1 MRRATCRQRLWRD
14 ISAYPGNDLIDILV
28 AICDHFS
35 FFMPMTDFDY
45 PGFYDFE
52 TTDNFLQSILG
63 AAQSLSPDSINGDE
77 KKMNEWLMNLDTN
90 LPVERPSVP
99 EMPPLTGFQSSS
111 MSSSSYSQDSN
122 VFGGM
127 TPESQDTT
135 YSNKTSPHYVKKE
148 IEAISIGKQD
158 MLNDESVSPEERKP
172 SIKGASKV
180 TKPGRKDKVSHNQIE
195 RKYRTNINTKILALR
210 DAVPSLRIAAGCN
223 DVSVADLEGLTPA
236 SKLNKASVL
245 DKATEYIRHLERKNE
260 TLMIENRNLQRLIQE
275 ASLNPRPVVSQG
287 EPSSA
292 GRHNGFGFAPVQSY
306 NTTPVANYS
315 QPAVPATNEAYQQ
328 QPPNKFLLGGMAA
341 MVGTSLFSGD
351 LEFKNLSA
359 IPIFPQALASP
370 ISFQLWRLLKIALVM
385 LSLASILQ
393 PYLTFGTKEKS
404 KSQNTEG
411 FSQLMVHLGVKLPS
425 RIKKDYFNELTTKL
439 AGKSDSFTSWSLLS
453 NYFSLSSK
461 EVNFESCILSLIIGS
476 IFCSKHPIAGR
487 ILSINLKL
495 KAMLIKN
502 LDYSGENKSLLRL
515 YKLIKNVDGLTMFT
529 SPEFVD
535 RLANLAYKRPI
546 NEGSTGGPSHLKY
559 IEYLQDNSD
568 DYFGIVLSW
577 RVLELLHQLEITFLE
592 SISDD
597 DRETSM
603 KAILRKTEGLQEII
617 ESCPQGS
624 KLKKHFVLFK
634 SIISPQHLA
643 VSLMADLERDVQES
657 LKEFGSIETLDSD
670 SSIGEVDLED
680 ASIETTTAK
689 KTLLEQKA
697 LIDTLNV
704 ISEEQFLVLVCSLAI
719 YYKDKDLKKGLEL
732 LKYLNFATDKP
743 PLSMLSF
750 TAVLRVIDELS
761 SNVVENRDEENATA
775 VLDQL
780 VRVARFWINDR
791 ASNLALPQ
799 ELCANLSDWIVEKGI
814 VLNGMELR
822 DEEE

>member
-1 MRRATCRQRLWRD
+1 
-14 ISAYPGNDLIDILV
+14 
-28 AICDHFS
+28 
-35 FFMPMTDFDY
+35 MTDFDY

-77 KKMNEWLMNLDTN
+77 KKMNDWFMNLETN
-90 LPVERPSVP
+90 LPAERQNIP
-99 EMPPLTGFQSSS
+99 EMPPLNGFQSSS

-122 VFGGM
+122 VFGGL

-135 YSNKTSPHYVKKE
+135 YSNKTSPRYIKKE
-148 IEAISIGKQD
+148 IEQISIGKQD
-158 MLNDESVSPEERKP
+158 TLNEESVTPEERKP
-172 SIKGASKV
+172 SVNCTSKV
-180 TKPGRKDKVSHNQIE
+180 TKPGRKDKISHNQIE

-260 TLMIENRNLQRLIQE
+260 TLMNENRNLQRLIQE
-275 ASLNPRPVVSQG
+275 ASINPRPVAPQN

-292 GRHNGFGFAPVQSY
+292 GRHNGFGFAPSQSF

-315 QPAVPATNEAYQQ
+315 QSSMPVTNEPYQQ
-328 QPPNKFLLGGMAA
+328 QPTNRFLLGGMAA

-370 ISFQLWRLLKIALVM
+370 ITFQLWRLIKIALVIM
-385 LSLASILQ
+385 SLASIFQ
-393 PYLTFGTKEKS
+393 PYFKFGTKNEKS
-404 KSQNTEG
+404 KTQNTEG
-411 FSQLMVHLGVKLPS
+411 LSQLMVHLGVKLPS
-425 RIKKDYFNELTTKL
+425 RIKKDHFNELTTKL

-453 NYFSLSSK
+453 NYFYLSSK

-476 IFCSKHPIAGR
+476 IFCSKHPLAGR
-487 ILSINLKL
+487 IMSINLKT

-502 LDYSGENKSLLRL
+502 LDYSGDNESLLRL
-515 YKLIKNVDGLTMFT
+515 YKLIKKVDGLAMFT
-529 SPEFVD
+529 SPDFVD
-535 RLANLAYKRPI
+535 RLANLAYKKPI

-577 RVLELLHQLEITFLE
+577 RVLELLHQLEITYLE

-603 KAILRKTEGLQEII
+603 KVILRKTKGLQEII

-624 KLKKHFVLFK
+624 KLKKHFALFK
-634 SIISPQHLA
+634 SIMSPQDLA
-643 VSLMADLERDVQES
+643 VSLMTDLEKDVQES
-657 LKEFGSIETLDSD
+657 LKEFGSFSETLDSD
-670 SSIGEVDLED
+670 SSIAEAELED
-680 ASIETTTAK
+680 ASIETETTK

-719 YYKDKDLKKGLEL
+719 YYKEKDLKKSLEL
-732 LKYLNFATDKP
+732 LKYLNFASDKP

-761 SNVVENRDEENATA
+761 SNVEENSDEEIATV

-791 ASNLALPQ
+791 ASTLTLPQ
-799 ELCANLSDWIVEKGI
+799 ELCANLSDWVVEKGI
-814 VLNGMELR
+814 VLNGMELQI
-822 DEEE
+822 EEE